1 MNDAGLVVFVHIVF
15 AIGFIIGA
23 LLAYQIL
30 NSVLLGWFFIL
41 IGIFYFN
48 FTLLLENV
56 VLKEG

>member
-23 LLAYQIL
+23 FLAYQIL

-41 IGIFYFN
+41 IGIF
-48 FTLLLENV
+48 
-56 VLKEG
+56 